1 MKRLFITLLLA
12 GSLLLGTT
20 ACEKEK
26 DKPTSSPPVE
36 KPVPPE
42 QIPAPA
48 PTPNPQPAPQPGQ
61 PNPHQ
66 PAQAETTRTIQEYVS
81 TFNRLGKPSGYNLG
95 NVKLFTEDQA
105 TVTYNGT
112 FSNGL
117 GFGMTIYK
125 SNGNIGAVAV
135 VGSDASEQDTSAF
148 YATVGLVILSLD
160 PSLGQ
165 QGVMSIL
172 EQLGLTDRTS
182 HQYTTQAI
190 GGTLMVTESNGIL
203 TFQAVHN

>member
-1 MKRLFITLLLA
+1 MKRLFITSLLA
-12 GSLLLGTT
+12 GSLLLGTA

-48 PTPNPQPAPQPGQ
+48 PIPQPAPQPSQ
-61 PNPHQ
+61 PNPQQ
-66 PAQAETTRTIQEYVS
+66 PAQVDTTRTIKEFAS

-95 NVKLFTEDQA
+95 NIKLFTEDQA

-172 EQLGLTDRTS
+172 EQLGLADRTS

-190 GGTLMVTESNGIL
+190 GGTFIVTENNGTL

>member
-1 MKRLFITLLLA
+1 MKRVFITSLLA

-26 DKPTSSPPVE
+26 DKPASSPPVE
-36 KPVPPE
+36 KPIPPE
-42 QIPAPA
+42 QQLP
-48 PTPNPQPAPQPGQ
+48 PTPQPAPQPSQ
-61 PNPHQ
+61 PNPSQ
-66 PAQAETTRTIQEYVS
+66 PAQVETTRTIQEFVS
-81 TFNRLGKPSGYNLG
+81 TFNSLGKPSGYNLG

-135 VGSDASEQDTSAF
+135 VGSGASEQDTSAF
-148 YATVGLVILSLD
+148 YATVGLIILSLD

-190 GGTLMVTESNGIL
+190 GGTLKVTESNGTL

>member
-26 DKPTSSPPVE
+26 EKPTSSPPVE

-48 PTPNPQPAPQPGQ
+48 PIPNPQPAPQPSQ
-61 PNPHQ
+61 PNPNQ
-66 PAQAETTRTIQEYVS
+66 PAQGETTRTIQEFVS

-135 VGSDASEQDTSAF
+135 VGSDASEQDTTNF
-148 YATVGLVILSLD
+148 YTTVGLVILSLD

-172 EQLGLTDRTS
+172 EQLGLADRTS

-190 GGTLMVTESNGIL
+190 GGTLMVTESNGTL

>member
-1 MKRLFITLLLA
+1 MKRLFITSLLA

-20 ACEKEK
+20 ACGKENDK
-26 DKPTSSPPVE
+26 DKPASSPPVE

-42 QIPAPA
+42 QQ
-48 PTPNPQPAPQPGQ
+48 PTPIPQPAPQP
-61 PNPHQ
+61 
-66 PAQAETTRTIQEYVS
+66 AQVETTRTIQEFVS

-95 NVKLFTEDQA
+95 NMRLYKEDQA

-117 GFGMTIYK
+117 GFGMTVYK

-135 VGSDASEQDTSAF
+135 VGSDASEQDTSTF

-190 GGTLMVTESNGIL
+190 GGTLTVTENNRTL